1 MTYTVCES
9 RLQFETRF
17 DHIKEKGVTKTK
29 ERDIVSETDFP
40 FHKIQGRLILRKVE
54 FMIYYPRGNYETVE
68 QYFTYDFGSF
78 IGDVGGYL
86 VDKIPCVKASLLQ
99 TFLSFYLNSD

>member
-1 MTYTVCES
+1 
-9 RLQFETRF
+9 
-17 DHIKEKGVTKTK
+17 
-29 ERDIVSETDFP
+29 
-40 FHKIQGRLILRKVE
+40 
-54 FMIYYPRGNYETVE
+54 MIYYPRGNYETVE